1 MRWSDKVKRQA
12 LESYKDAGPSVASRL
27 TGVPASTVRVWAR
40 DAGLALPDDIRAHYR
55 KHLENLVTWTEEESR
70 AMRADLR
77 GKLIRAA
84 TRIVERM
91 EEPVEEFV
99 GAQGR
104 SVTYDIPSPGD
115 TQRLAIAAGILIDK
129 FRLESGEASAVV
141 GSVDVLP
148 KLDDHEKAA
157 LAEVLRNAIRERS
170 EAEPEG
176 ASAVAD
182 VRD

>member
-1 MRWSDKVKRQA
+1 MARWSEKVKKQA
-12 LESYKDAGPSVASRL
+12 LETYIDSGASVASRL
-27 TGVPASTVRVWAR
+27 TGVPQATIRYWAR
-40 DAGLALPDDIRAHYR
+40 EADIQPPADLRAQYR
-55 KHLENLVTWTEEESR
+55 KQLEAVVTWSEEEIR
-70 AMRADLR
+70 AMRDDLR

-91 EEPVEEFV
+91 EEPVEDYV
-99 GAQGR
+99 GANAR
-104 SVTYDIPSPGD
+104 AVIYDQPSPGD

-157 LAEVLRNAIRERS
+157 LAQVLRDAIKEKS
-170 EAEPEG
+170 EEG
-176 ASAVAD
+176 EGVAAD
-182 VRD
+182 AG